1 MIGNDSIYLTGPPEE
16 QVRPGLEVSVQTVA
30 IMPSEP
36 QLLVLLW
43 KESGM
48 CGLEKALVCECRVGK
63 GIKSP
68 GLQRGFLKGVWL
80 DVV

>member
-1 MIGNDSIYLTGPPEE
+1 
-16 QVRPGLEVSVQTVA
+16 
-30 IMPSEP
+30 
-36 QLLVLLW
+36 
-43 KESGM
+43 M
-48 CGLEKALVCECRVGK
+48 CGLEKALVCEGGVGK